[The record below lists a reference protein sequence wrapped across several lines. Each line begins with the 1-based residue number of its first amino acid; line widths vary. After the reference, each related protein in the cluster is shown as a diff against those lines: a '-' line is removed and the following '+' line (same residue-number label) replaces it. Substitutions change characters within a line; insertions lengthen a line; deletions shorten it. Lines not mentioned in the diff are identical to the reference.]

1 MSMRAKLREIGQ
13 ELRTV
18 LHGRSRLV
26 DSILPPLVFALAN
39 ALWGLG
45 VAAGGALAVAL
56 ALVLARLL
64 RRQRLAYAAGG
75 LGAVLV
81 ATTLAW
87 LLGRAEGYFLPGI
100 LSGALT
106 VVACLASVIMRRPL
120 VAWTSHVARGWPL
133 DWYWHPRVRPA
144 YGEVTLFWA
153 FFALLRTAV
162 QWVLFERSAG
172 LLGIVQVLLGWPATI
187 VLLVLSYLYGTWR
200 LRQLR
205 GPSVKAF
212 VQGAGPPWTGQQRGF

>member
-1 MSMRAKLREIGQ
+1 MSMRAKLDEIGQ

-18 LHGRSRLV
+18 LRGRSRLV
-26 DSILPPLVFALAN
+26 DSIVPPLVFALAN

-45 VAAGGALAVAL
+45 PAAGIALFVAL
-56 ALVLARLL
+56 AFVLARLL

-75 LGAVLV
+75 LGTVVV
-81 ATTLAW
+81 AITLAW
-87 LLGRAEGYFLPGI
+87 ALGRAEGYFLPGI

-106 VVACLASVIMRRPL
+106 VVACLASVVARRPL
-120 VAWTSHVARGWPL
+120 VALTSHIARGWPL

-153 FFALLRTAV
+153 LFALLRTAL
-162 QWVLFERSAG
+162 QWVLFEQASG
-172 LLGIVQVLLGWPATI
+172 LLGIVQVLTGWPATI

-200 LRQLR
+200 LRRLR
-205 GPSVKAF
+205 GPTVEAF
-212 VQGAGPPWTGQQRGF
+212 RAGAGPPWTGQQRGF